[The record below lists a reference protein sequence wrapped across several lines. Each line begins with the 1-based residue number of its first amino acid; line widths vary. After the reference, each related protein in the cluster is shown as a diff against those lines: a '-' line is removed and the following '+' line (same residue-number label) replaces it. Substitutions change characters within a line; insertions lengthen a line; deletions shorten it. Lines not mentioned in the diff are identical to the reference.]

1 MRGRRTRDERCVIVK
16 RSSFVLAKRSSLV
29 ERTREMFQRLGLVR
43 INYTNMWDTIVRYY
57 FIDWIALVLNA
68 LAIYLLGKKKKIGFS
83 LGVVANIAWIIF
95 GILAHSM
102 ATVVACTIFVVL
114 NIKGW
119 WNWTREQVSVKA
131 GVDDDTPIHNQQ
143 L

>member
-1 MRGRRTRDERCVIVK
+1 
-16 RSSFVLAKRSSLV
+16 
-29 ERTREMFQRLGLVR
+29 
-43 INYTNMWDTIVRYY
+43 MWDTIVRYY

-102 ATVVACTIFVVL
+102 ATVVACTIFVLL

-119 WNWTREQVSVKA
+119 WNWNMNEHK
-131 GVDDDTPIHNQQ
+131 
-143 L
+143 

>member
-1 MRGRRTRDERCVIVK
+1 MRGRRTRYERCVIVK
-16 RSSFVLAKRSSLV
+16 KSSFVLAKRSSLV

-131 GVDDDTPIHNQQ
+131 GVDDDTPIHDQQ

>member
-1 MRGRRTRDERCVIVK
+1 
-16 RSSFVLAKRSSLV
+16 
-29 ERTREMFQRLGLVR
+29 
-43 INYTNMWDTIVRYY
+43 MWDTIVRYY

-68 LAIYLLGKKKKIGFS
+68 LAIYLLGKKKKAGFS
-83 LGVVANIAWIIF
+83 LGIVANMAWIVF

-131 GVDDDTPIHNQQ
+131 GVDDDTPAS
-143 L
+143 

>member
-1 MRGRRTRDERCVIVK
+1 
-16 RSSFVLAKRSSLV
+16 
-29 ERTREMFQRLGLVR
+29 
-43 INYTNMWDTIVRYY
+43 MWDTIVRYY

-102 ATVVACTIFVVL
+102 ATVVACTIFVIL

-131 GVDDDTPIHNQQ
+131 GVDDDTPIHDQQ